1 MELHTKRLVLK
12 PFCEGDEDAVLR
24 IITNERVAKT
34 FMVPEIRSAEEG
46 RKVFDA
52 LLKLSNTEGRCL
64 LGIFLED
71 ALAGFINDV
80 DINGKSIELGWAMHP
95 DFQGRG
101 YATEAAEALINKLFS
116 EGFEEIR
123 AGAFEGNEASFR
135 VMEKLGMRRISFE
148 ESIDYRGEKHR
159 CIYYAIKK

>member
-1 MELHTKRLVLK
+1 MELHTKRLILK
-12 PFCEGDEDAVLR
+12 PFCEGDEATVLR
-24 IITNERVAKT
+24 IITDERVAKT
-34 FMVPEIRSAEEG
+34 FMVPEIHSAEEG

-52 LLKLSNTEGRCL
+52 LLKLSNTEGQYL
-64 LGIFLED
+64 LGIFLKD
-71 ALAGFINDV
+71 TLLGFINDV
-80 DINGKSIELGWAMHP
+80 DISGKSVELGWAVHP

-116 EGFEEIR
+116 DGFEEIR

>member
-1 MELHTKRLVLK
+1 MELHTKRLILK

-24 IITNERVAKT
+24 IITDERVAKT

-46 RKVFDA
+46 RKVFAA

-71 ALAGFINDV
+71 TLLGFINDV
-80 DINGKSIELGWAMHP
+80 DISGKSVELGWAVHP
-95 DFQGRG
+95 NFQGQG
-101 YATEAAEALINKLFS
+101 YATEAAEALINKLFC

-123 AGAFEGNEASFR
+123 AGAFEGNDASFR
-135 VMEKLGMRRISFE
+135 VMEKLGMRRTSFE